1 MTDSASTDSG
11 GDDLYASFEEF
22 NAAMGGG
29 VRDPHQMLAD
39 VRAESPLLVGG
50 FADMMAVLGTGL
62 TDGDADLGALI
73 GDDVTGAVA
82 LSYDLVQEVLRD
94 GNTFSSAL
102 YALFMGP
109 LMGHSI
115 LEMDEPEHH
124 RYRGL
129 IQKAFT
135 RKAMERWETELV
147 KPICH
152 GLIDNF
158 AERGNTDL
166 AREYTFWFPINVIA
180 GLLGLPAE
188 DLSRFHRLA
197 VELISGPFMP
207 ERGQQASSE
216 LRTYFATILDARRAE
231 PADDLISDLAQ
242 VEMDGE
248 KLTDEE
254 IFSFLRLLLPA
265 GAETTYRSS
274 GNLLYGLLSNPDQL
288 EAVRAD
294 RDPACHRGRHP
305 MGAASHGDHP
315 HLHPRCGARRDAP
328 ACRVCGCRTPRRGES
343 RPGALGGT
351 RPIRHLPRPEDA
363 RVLRPWPP
371 HLPRHAPGPDGD
383 RRRVGGAARPPP
395 GPSSGSRRPG
405 PSHHGVGLPLA
416 DVAAGAIPGLMR
428 LRRPTPCE
436 VEALRSRQSAGC
448 GAGRARTKTTRVRV
462 DGTWRRRA
470 AGRPRRDGQPML
482 TGARPAVT
490 PPSITNSEPVQ

>member
-1 MTDSASTDSG
+1 MTGTASTDTG
-11 GDDLYASFEEF
+11 GADLYASFEEF

-73 GDDVTGAVA
+73 GDDLTGAVA

-94 GNTFSSAL
+94 GTTFSSSL

-124 RYRGL
+124 RYRAL

-135 RKAMERWETELV
+135 RSAMERWETELV
-147 KPICH
+147 KPICD
-152 GLIDNF
+152 GLIDDF
-158 AERGNTDL
+158 AGRGTTDL

-188 DLSRFHRLA
+188 DLPRFHRLA

-216 LRTYFATILDARRAE
+216 LRTYFATILDARRLE

-248 KLTDEE
+248 RLTDEE

-288 EAVRAD
+288 EAVQADRTLIPRAIEEGIRWEPPLTAIIRTSTRD
-294 RDPACHRGRHP
+294 VELAGTPLPVGSVVIAHLGAANRDPARWEEPDRFDIFRDPKPH
-305 MGAASHGDHP
+305 ASF
-315 HLHPRCGARRDAP
+315 
-328 ACRVCGCRTPRRGES
+328 
-343 RPGALGGT
+343 ALGPHTCLGMHLARMET
-351 RPIRHLPRPEDA
+351 R
-363 RVLRPWPP
+363 
-371 HLPRHAPGPDGD
+371 
-383 RRRVGGAARPPP
+383 
-395 GPSSGSRRPG
+395 
-405 PSHHGVGLPLA
+405 
-416 DVAAGAIPGLMR
+416 VAL
-428 LRRPTPCE
+428 
-436 VEALRSRQSAGC
+436 EALLDRLPDLRLDPGDQDPHITGLGFRSPTSLP
-448 GAGRARTKTTRVRV
+448 VRFQ
-462 DGTWRRRA
+462 A
-470 AGRPRRDGQPML
+470 
-482 TGARPAVT
+482 
-490 PPSITNSEPVQ
+490 

>member
-22 NAAMGGG
+22 NAAFGGG

-50 FADMMAVLGTGL
+50 FADMMAVLGTGR

-294 RDPACHRGRHP
+294 RTLIPRAIEEGIRWEPPLTAIIRTSTRDVELAGTPLPVGSVVVAHLGAANRDPARWEEPDRFDIFRDPKTH
-305 MGAASHGDHP
+305 ASF
-315 HLHPRCGARRDAP
+315 
-328 ACRVCGCRTPRRGES
+328 
-343 RPGALGGT
+343 ALGPHTCLGM
-351 RPIRHLPRPEDA
+351 HLA
-363 RVLRPWPP
+363 RMET
-371 HLPRHAPGPDGD
+371 
-383 RRRVGGAARPPP
+383 
-395 GPSSGSRRPG
+395 
-405 PSHHGVGLPLA
+405 GVAL
-416 DVAAGAIPGLMR
+416 
-428 LRRPTPCE
+428 
-436 VEALRSRQSAGC
+436 EALLDRLPDLRLDPGDQDPHITGLGFRSPTSLP
-448 GAGRARTKTTRVRV
+448 VRFQ
-462 DGTWRRRA
+462 A
-470 AGRPRRDGQPML
+470 
-482 TGARPAVT
+482 
-490 PPSITNSEPVQ
+490 

>member
-115 LEMDEPEHH
+115 LEMGEPEHH

-242 VEMDGE
+242 DEMDGE
-248 KLTDEE
+248 KPTDEE

-294 RDPACHRGRHP
+294 RTLIPRAIEEGIRWEPPLTAIIRTSTRDVELAGTPLPVGSVVVAHLGAANRDPARWEEPDRFDIFRDPKTH
-305 MGAASHGDHP
+305 ASF
-315 HLHPRCGARRDAP
+315 
-328 ACRVCGCRTPRRGES
+328 
-343 RPGALGGT
+343 ALGPHTCLGM
-351 RPIRHLPRPEDA
+351 HLA
-363 RVLRPWPP
+363 RMET
-371 HLPRHAPGPDGD
+371 
-383 RRRVGGAARPPP
+383 
-395 GPSSGSRRPG
+395 
-405 PSHHGVGLPLA
+405 GVAL
-416 DVAAGAIPGLMR
+416 
-428 LRRPTPCE
+428 
-436 VEALRSRQSAGC
+436 EALLDRLPDLRLDPGDQDPHITGLGFRSPTSLP
-448 GAGRARTKTTRVRV
+448 VRFQ
-462 DGTWRRRA
+462 A
-470 AGRPRRDGQPML
+470 
-482 TGARPAVT
+482 
-490 PPSITNSEPVQ
+490 

>member
-50 FADMMAVLGTGL
+50 FADMMAVLGTGR

-294 RDPACHRGRHP
+294 RTLIPRAIEEGIRWEPPLTAIIRTSTRDVELAGTPLPVGSVVVAHLGAANRDPARWEEPDRFDIFRDPKTH
-305 MGAASHGDHP
+305 ASF
-315 HLHPRCGARRDAP
+315 
-328 ACRVCGCRTPRRGES
+328 
-343 RPGALGGT
+343 ALGPHTCLGM
-351 RPIRHLPRPEDA
+351 HLA
-363 RVLRPWPP
+363 RMET
-371 HLPRHAPGPDGD
+371 
-383 RRRVGGAARPPP
+383 
-395 GPSSGSRRPG
+395 
-405 PSHHGVGLPLA
+405 GVAL
-416 DVAAGAIPGLMR
+416 
-428 LRRPTPCE
+428 
-436 VEALRSRQSAGC
+436 EALLDRLPDLRLDPGDQDPHITGLGFRSPTSLP
-448 GAGRARTKTTRVRV
+448 VRFQ
-462 DGTWRRRA
+462 A
-470 AGRPRRDGQPML
+470 
-482 TGARPAVT
+482 
-490 PPSITNSEPVQ
+490 

>member
-294 RDPACHRGRHP
+294 RTLIPRAIEEGIRWEPPLTAIIRTSTRDVELAGTPLPVGSVVVAHLGAANRDPARWEEPDRFDIFRDPKTH
-305 MGAASHGDHP
+305 ASF
-315 HLHPRCGARRDAP
+315 
-328 ACRVCGCRTPRRGES
+328 
-343 RPGALGGT
+343 ALGPHTCLGM
-351 RPIRHLPRPEDA
+351 HLA
-363 RVLRPWPP
+363 RMET
-371 HLPRHAPGPDGD
+371 
-383 RRRVGGAARPPP
+383 
-395 GPSSGSRRPG
+395 
-405 PSHHGVGLPLA
+405 GVAL
-416 DVAAGAIPGLMR
+416 
-428 LRRPTPCE
+428 
-436 VEALRSRQSAGC
+436 EALLDRLPDLRLDPGDQDPHITGLGFRSPTSLP
-448 GAGRARTKTTRVRV
+448 VRFQ
-462 DGTWRRRA
+462 A
-470 AGRPRRDGQPML
+470 
-482 TGARPAVT
+482 
-490 PPSITNSEPVQ
+490 

>member
-1 MTDSASTDSG
+1 MRDVASTDTG
-11 GDDLYASFEEF
+11 EADLYASFEEF

-50 FADMMAVLGTGL
+50 FADMMAVLGSGL

-73 GDDVTGAVA
+73 GDDLTGAVA

-94 GNTFSSAL
+94 GTTFSSSL

-124 RYRGL
+124 RYRAL

-135 RKAMERWETELV
+135 RAAMERWETELV
-147 KPICH
+147 EPICE
-152 GLIDNF
+152 GLIDEF
-158 AERGNTDL
+158 AGRGSADL

-180 GLLGLPAE
+180 GLLGLPGE
-188 DLSRFHRLA
+188 DLQRFHRLA

-207 ERGQQASSE
+207 ERGQRASSE
-216 LRTYFATILDARRAE
+216 LRSYFAAILDERRAE

-248 KLTDEE
+248 RLTDEE

-274 GNLLYGLLSNPDQL
+274 GNLLYGLLSNPEQL

-294 RDPACHRGRHP
+294 RTLIPRAIEEGIRWEPPLTAIMRTSTRDVELAGTPLPSGSVVIAHLGAANRDPARWEEPDRFDIFRDPKPH
-305 MGAASHGDHP
+305 ASFAFGP
-315 HLHPRCGARRDAP
+315 HTCLGMHLARMET
-328 ACRVCGCRTPRRGES
+328 RV
-343 RPGALGGT
+343 AL
-351 RPIRHLPRPEDA
+351 
-363 RVLRPWPP
+363 
-371 HLPRHAPGPDGD
+371 
-383 RRRVGGAARPPP
+383 
-395 GPSSGSRRPG
+395 
-405 PSHHGVGLPLA
+405 
-416 DVAAGAIPGLMR
+416 
-428 LRRPTPCE
+428 
-436 VEALRSRQSAGC
+436 EALLDRLPDLRLDPGDQDPHITGLGFRSPTSLP
-448 GAGRARTKTTRVRV
+448 VRF
-462 DGTWRRRA
+462 GT
-470 AGRPRRDGQPML
+470 
-482 TGARPAVT
+482 
-490 PPSITNSEPVQ
+490 